1 MSTIITL
8 GLFVAYGLSSVF
20 GLLVIK
26 KSFLDQPAGLGLSNA
41 VALLSWQ
48 LSAGVVLYAASFLIW
63 LRILATHELS
73 SSFPVAVGL
82 SILGAV
88 IVGSL
93 VLNESMSVIKIAG
106 IAFIVMGIIAVG
118 TGQ

>member
-1 MSTIITL
+1 VSTAITL
-8 GLFVAYGLSSVF
+8 VLFVAYGLSSVL
-20 GLLVIK
+20 GLLIIK
-26 KSFLDQPAGLGLSNA
+26 RSFLDQSTGLGFSNM

-48 LSAGVVLYAASFLIW
+48 LSAGVLLYAASFLVW
-63 LRILATHELS
+63 LRILATHQLS

-82 SILGAV
+82 SILGTV

-93 VLNESMSVIKIAG
+93 VLNESMSVIKMAG
-106 IAFIVMGIIAVG
+106 IAFIVIGVIAIG